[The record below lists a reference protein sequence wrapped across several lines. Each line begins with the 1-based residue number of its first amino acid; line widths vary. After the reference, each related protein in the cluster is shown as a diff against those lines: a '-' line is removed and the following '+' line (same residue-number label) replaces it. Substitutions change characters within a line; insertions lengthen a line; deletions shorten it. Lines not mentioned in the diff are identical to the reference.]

1 MKNIYLAL
9 KNIVSRRNNH
19 EDFDY
24 KELRKKFPHL
34 SDYEFYKYS
43 RVSESDLFFL
53 IFEI

>member
-19 EDFDY
+19 KDFDY
-24 KELRKKFPHL
+24 KELRKQFPHL

-43 RVSESDLFFL
+43 CLSESDLLYWCFN
-53 IFEI
+53 